1 MQDLTFTL
9 RAPAT
14 RALVIAAGALALAGV
29 AQSAAADPATVCA
42 PAAAAWDRVSGS
54 GDLVRMRAAAR
65 SIPSV
70 CTQLTDRAQ
79 ARLNAVEA
87 RHTAARVERP
97 PERPAAPPPM
107 ADRGASLADLLNQ
120 IETELV
126 GQGAVAWEGFA
137 HDSNPPQGY
146 EANWTYQKRI
156 ENTDFTYDTENCDF
170 DYHFKVTVD
179 GKVTTDDN
187 NAGIPLKD
195 LATIRISNLADVIKV
210 RDAQAGHPT
219 YSSHLQ
225 PTIYSLEAIR
235 NDGKLNE
242 FDFYSLET
250 AHRIGRLI
258 QGAAQRC
265 GANPVIRG

>member
-1 MQDLTFTL
+1 MRPTG
-9 RAPAT
+9 PT
-14 RALVIAAGALALAGV
+14 R
-29 AQSAAADPATVCA
+29 
-42 PAAAAWDRVSGS
+42 
-54 GDLVRMRAAAR
+54 
-65 SIPSV
+65 
-70 CTQLTDRAQ
+70 
-79 ARLNAVEA
+79 
-87 RHTAARVERP
+87 
-97 PERPAAPPPM
+97 
-107 ADRGASLADLLNQ
+107 
-120 IETELV
+120 
-126 GQGAVAWEGFA
+126 
-137 HDSNPPQGY
+137 
-146 EANWTYQKRI
+146 KRI

-195 LATIRISNLADVIKV
+195 LATIRISNLADIIRV

-219 YSSHLQ
+219 YSSRLQ